1 MNANNITSAQ
11 LGSILYWHVP
21 RDLTFPVEQVQALAN
36 IHGFDSDDFKAQ
48 VIAHAKEFTPPNKAA
63 RAVGH
68 IKRAVQSGA
77 EVPLEY
83 GLAIERELQAKLF
96 ASGDAKIGL
105 NAYVEKQK
113 PEFKGS

>member
-1 MNANNITSAQ
+1 MEELFAGRNM
-11 LGSILYWHVP
+11 
-21 RDLTFPVEQVQALAN
+21 DL
-36 IHGFDSDDFKAQ
+36 DD
-48 VIAHAKEFTPPNKAA
+48 AKEMGLLNYIFDAESDEKFMEQIFAYAEQFCPPNAA
-63 RAVGH
+63 SLAVGH
-68 IKRAVQSGA
+68 IKRAVQSGT

-96 ASGDAKIGL
+96 SSGDAKIGL